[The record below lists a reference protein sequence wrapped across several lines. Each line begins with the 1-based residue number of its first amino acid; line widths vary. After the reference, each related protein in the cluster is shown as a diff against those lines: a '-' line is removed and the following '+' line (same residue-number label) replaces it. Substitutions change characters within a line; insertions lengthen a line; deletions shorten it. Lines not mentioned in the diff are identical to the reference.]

1 VNTRHVLHRDIE
13 TRSTL
18 DLTDV
23 GAWRY
28 ASESTTGVWCVGY
41 TVDNAPARIWIPG
54 QPIPEEFHIAA
65 REPDWLIVAHNDAF
79 ERAVEELILAPRYGW
94 PIVPIQQHVCTMA
107 MVLASA
113 LPGSLDSAAEV
124 LNSPFRKDAEGQRL
138 MRKMARPR
146 KARTGEDPNGLY
158 WHDEPENQARLQK
171 YCAHDT
177 DAERWLYQRVSPL
190 IDSEQALWALDA
202 TINRRGFH
210 TDAGLLEAASRIAIA
225 AGQAVQEELA
235 RITAGALTSTNQVAA
250 LLAWLAER
258 GCEVKNRQKPTL
270 KHALRRKELDPVARR
285 VIELRLG
292 AAHAAAAKVDALLAW
307 RNTDGR
313 VRSTLRFH
321 GAGPGR
327 WTGHGPQPQNF
338 RRDSEGIE
346 AKIAAIATGD
356 LIHVAGLYPAPL
368 EAVGDIAR
376 AMICAAPGHRLLIGD
391 FSGIESLV
399 LAWVSGQQS
408 KLEQWAKFDRTGDP
422 KDEPYYRLGRSCG
435 RPEESARSIGKTAD
449 LAFGYMGGPGAWLSF
464 SAG

>member
-1 VNTRHVLHRDIE
+1 MSRRHALHRDIE

-18 DLTDV
+18 DLTEV
-23 GAWRY
+23 GVWRY
-28 ASESTTGVWCVGY
+28 AAEPTTGVWCVGY
-41 TVDNAPARIWIPG
+41 AIDDGPAQIWIPG
-54 QPIPEEFHIAA
+54 EPIPEVFFTAA
-65 REPDWLIVAHNDAF
+65 RNSDWLVIAHNDAF
-79 ERAVEELILAPRYGW
+79 ERAIEERILAPRYGW
-94 PIVPIQQHVCTMA
+94 PLVPPNQRRCTMS
-107 MVLASA
+107 MTLASA
-113 LPGSLDSAAEV
+113 LPGSLDGAAEV
-124 LNSPFRKDAEGQRL
+124 LNSPFRKDADGQRL

-146 KARTGEDPNGLY
+146 KPRKGEDPNGLY

-171 YCAHDT
+171 YCARDI
-177 DAERWLYQRVSPL
+177 DAERWLYQQVSPL

-210 TDAGLLEAASRIAIA
+210 TDGALLEAASRIAA
-225 AGQAVQEELA
+225 AADQAVQDELA

-258 GCEVKNRQKPTL
+258 GCEVKNLQKPTL
-270 KHALRRKELDPVARR
+270 KHALRRKELDPPARR

-346 AKIAAIATGD
+346 AKIAAITTGD
-356 LIHVAGLYPAPL
+356 LIHVAELYPAPL

-376 AMICAAPGHRLLIGD
+376 AMICAAAGNRLLIGD
-391 FSGIESLV
+391 FSGIESRV

-422 KDEPYYRLGRSCG
+422 KDEPYYLLGRSCG
-435 RPEESARSIGKTAD
+435 RPEESARKIGKTAD
-449 LAFGYMGGPGAWLSF
+449 LAFGYMGGPGA
-464 SAG
+464 GIV